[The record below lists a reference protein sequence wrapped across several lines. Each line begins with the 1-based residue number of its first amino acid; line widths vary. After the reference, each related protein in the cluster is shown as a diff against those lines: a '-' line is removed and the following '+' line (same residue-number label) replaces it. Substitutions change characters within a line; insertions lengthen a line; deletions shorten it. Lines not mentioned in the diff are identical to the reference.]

1 MYLTGDYQKNLLV
14 RFNAATGEKISEIAC
29 LAAGFTACNDDDCE
43 DLHLGNLAH
52 YPNVLKGT
60 FPTESQVLELGETLE
75 ITPELLNPEEATY
88 SWLVNGKEYSTE
100 PTFSYKID
108 NPCRADLTC
117 IIKNKYG
124 KVEMS
129 VLIPVNNA
137 KLRVNFANGVITPS
151 GITPATFST
160 SDPVVQTAIENNRLY
175 LKGMIKL
182 EKSFKIGEVEVDD
195 EKPASDEEKN
205 EKEPESQSSVKS
217 YPDVKNVQSAR
228 EILIREY
235 NVPIAELQDK
245 ERIKMKS
252 EELGIEFPNWK

>member
-1 MYLTGDYQKNLLV
+1 MG
-14 RFNAATGEKISEIAC
+14 KIA
-29 LAAGFTACNDDDCE
+29 L
-43 DLHLGNLAH
+43 
-52 YPNVLKGT
+52 
-60 FPTESQVLELGETLE
+60 
-75 ITPELLNPEEATY
+75 
-88 SWLVNGKEYSTE
+88 
-100 PTFSYKID
+100 YKKKYAI
-108 NPCRADLTC
+108 
-117 IIKNKYG
+117 YG

-235 NVPIAELQDK
+235 NVPSAELQDK

>member
-1 MYLTGDYQKNLLV
+1 MG
-14 RFNAATGEKISEIAC
+14 KIA
-29 LAAGFTACNDDDCE
+29 L
-43 DLHLGNLAH
+43 
-52 YPNVLKGT
+52 
-60 FPTESQVLELGETLE
+60 
-75 ITPELLNPEEATY
+75 
-88 SWLVNGKEYSTE
+88 
-100 PTFSYKID
+100 YKKKYAI
-108 NPCRADLTC
+108 
-117 IIKNKYG
+117 YG

-195 EKPASDEEKN
+195 KKPVSDEEKN

-228 EILIREY
+228 EILISEY
-235 NVPIAELQDK
+235 SIPIAELQDK
-245 ERIKMKS
+245 ERIKMKA

>member
-1 MYLTGDYQKNLLV
+1 MG
-14 RFNAATGEKISEIAC
+14 KIA
-29 LAAGFTACNDDDCE
+29 L
-43 DLHLGNLAH
+43 
-52 YPNVLKGT
+52 
-60 FPTESQVLELGETLE
+60 
-75 ITPELLNPEEATY
+75 
-88 SWLVNGKEYSTE
+88 
-100 PTFSYKID
+100 YKKKYAI
-108 NPCRADLTC
+108 
-117 IIKNKYG
+117 YG

-195 EKPASDEEKN
+195 EKPASDEDKN

-228 EILIREY
+228 EILISEY
-235 NVPIAELQDK
+235 SIPIAELQDK
-245 ERIKMKS
+245 ERIKMKA

>member
-1 MYLTGDYQKNLLV
+1 
-14 RFNAATGEKISEIAC
+14 
-29 LAAGFTACNDDDCE
+29 
-43 DLHLGNLAH
+43 
-52 YPNVLKGT
+52 
-60 FPTESQVLELGETLE
+60 
-75 ITPELLNPEEATY
+75 
-88 SWLVNGKEYSTE
+88 
-100 PTFSYKID
+100 
-108 NPCRADLTC
+108 
-117 IIKNKYG
+117 
-124 KVEMS
+124 MS

-228 EILIREY
+228 EILISEY
-235 NVPIAELQDK
+235 SIPIAELQDK

>member
-1 MYLTGDYQKNLLV
+1 MG
-14 RFNAATGEKISEIAC
+14 KIA
-29 LAAGFTACNDDDCE
+29 L
-43 DLHLGNLAH
+43 
-52 YPNVLKGT
+52 
-60 FPTESQVLELGETLE
+60 
-75 ITPELLNPEEATY
+75 
-88 SWLVNGKEYSTE
+88 
-100 PTFSYKID
+100 YKKKYAI
-108 NPCRADLTC
+108 
-117 IIKNKYG
+117 YG

-182 EKSFKIGEVEVDD
+182 EKSFKIGEVEVND
-195 EKPASDEEKN
+195 EKPVSDEDKN

-228 EILIREY
+228 EILISEY
-235 NVPIAELQDK
+235 SIPIAELQDK
-245 ERIKMKS
+245 ERIKMKA

>member
-1 MYLTGDYQKNLLV
+1 MG
-14 RFNAATGEKISEIAC
+14 KI
-29 LAAGFTACNDDDCE
+29 
-43 DLHLGNLAH
+43 
-52 YPNVLKGT
+52 
-60 FPTESQVLELGETLE
+60 TL
-75 ITPELLNPEEATY
+75 
-88 SWLVNGKEYSTE
+88 
-100 PTFSYKID
+100 YKKKYAI
-108 NPCRADLTC
+108 
-117 IIKNKYG
+117 YG

-228 EILIREY
+228 EILISEY
-235 NVPIAELQDK
+235 SIPIAELQDK
-245 ERIKMKS
+245 ERIKMKA

>member
-1 MYLTGDYQKNLLV
+1 
-14 RFNAATGEKISEIAC
+14 
-29 LAAGFTACNDDDCE
+29 
-43 DLHLGNLAH
+43 
-52 YPNVLKGT
+52 
-60 FPTESQVLELGETLE
+60 
-75 ITPELLNPEEATY
+75 
-88 SWLVNGKEYSTE
+88 
-100 PTFSYKID
+100 
-108 NPCRADLTC
+108 
-117 IIKNKYG
+117 
-124 KVEMS
+124 MS

-182 EKSFKIGEVEVDD
+182 EKSFKIGEVEVND
-195 EKPASDEEKN
+195 EKPVSDEDKN

-228 EILIREY
+228 EILISEY
-235 NVPIAELQDK
+235 SIPIAELQDK
-245 ERIKMKS
+245 ERIKMKA

>member
-1 MYLTGDYQKNLLV
+1 MG
-14 RFNAATGEKISEIAC
+14 KIA
-29 LAAGFTACNDDDCE
+29 L
-43 DLHLGNLAH
+43 
-52 YPNVLKGT
+52 
-60 FPTESQVLELGETLE
+60 
-75 ITPELLNPEEATY
+75 
-88 SWLVNGKEYSTE
+88 
-100 PTFSYKID
+100 YKKRYAI
-108 NPCRADLTC
+108 
-117 IIKNKYG
+117 YG

-182 EKSFKIGEVEVDD
+182 EKSFKIGEVEVND
-195 EKPASDEEKN
+195 EKPVSDEDKN

-228 EILIREY
+228 EILISEY
-235 NVPIAELQDK
+235 SIPIAELQDK

>member
-1 MYLTGDYQKNLLV
+1 MG
-14 RFNAATGEKISEIAC
+14 KIA
-29 LAAGFTACNDDDCE
+29 L
-43 DLHLGNLAH
+43 
-52 YPNVLKGT
+52 
-60 FPTESQVLELGETLE
+60 
-75 ITPELLNPEEATY
+75 
-88 SWLVNGKEYSTE
+88 
-100 PTFSYKID
+100 YKKKYAI
-108 NPCRADLTC
+108 
-117 IIKNKYG
+117 YG

-175 LKGMIKL
+175 LKGVIKL
-182 EKSFKIGEVEVDD
+182 EKSFKIGEVEVND
-195 EKPASDEEKN
+195 EKPVSDEDKN

-228 EILIREY
+228 EILISEY
-235 NVPIAELQDK
+235 SIPIAELQDK
-245 ERIKMKS
+245 ERIKMKA

>member
-1 MYLTGDYQKNLLV
+1 MG
-14 RFNAATGEKISEIAC
+14 KI
-29 LAAGFTACNDDDCE
+29 
-43 DLHLGNLAH
+43 
-52 YPNVLKGT
+52 
-60 FPTESQVLELGETLE
+60 TL
-75 ITPELLNPEEATY
+75 
-88 SWLVNGKEYSTE
+88 
-100 PTFSYKID
+100 YKKKYAI
-108 NPCRADLTC
+108 
-117 IIKNKYG
+117 YG

-182 EKSFKIGEVEVDD
+182 EKSFKIGEVEVND
-195 EKPASDEEKN
+195 EKPVSDEEKN

-245 ERIKMKS
+245 ERIEMKS

>member
-1 MYLTGDYQKNLLV
+1 MG
-14 RFNAATGEKISEIAC
+14 KIA
-29 LAAGFTACNDDDCE
+29 L
-43 DLHLGNLAH
+43 
-52 YPNVLKGT
+52 
-60 FPTESQVLELGETLE
+60 
-75 ITPELLNPEEATY
+75 
-88 SWLVNGKEYSTE
+88 
-100 PTFSYKID
+100 YKKRYAI
-108 NPCRADLTC
+108 
-117 IIKNKYG
+117 YG

-129 VLIPVNNA
+129 VLIPLNNA

-160 SDPVVQTAIENNRLY
+160 SDPIVQTAIENHMLY
-175 LKGMIKL
+175 IKGMIKL
-182 EKSFKIGEVEVDD
+182 ERSFKIGEVEVND
-195 EKPASDEEKN
+195 EKPVSDEDKN

>member
-1 MYLTGDYQKNLLV
+1 MG
-14 RFNAATGEKISEIAC
+14 KI
-29 LAAGFTACNDDDCE
+29 
-43 DLHLGNLAH
+43 
-52 YPNVLKGT
+52 
-60 FPTESQVLELGETLE
+60 TL
-75 ITPELLNPEEATY
+75 
-88 SWLVNGKEYSTE
+88 
-100 PTFSYKID
+100 YKKKYAI
-108 NPCRADLTC
+108 
-117 IIKNKYG
+117 YG

-228 EILIREY
+228 EILISEY
-235 NVPIAELQDK
+235 SIPIAELQDK
-245 ERIKMKS
+245 ERIKMKA
-252 EELGIEFPNWK
+252 EELGIEFPNWR

>member
-1 MYLTGDYQKNLLV
+1 MG
-14 RFNAATGEKISEIAC
+14 KI
-29 LAAGFTACNDDDCE
+29 
-43 DLHLGNLAH
+43 
-52 YPNVLKGT
+52 
-60 FPTESQVLELGETLE
+60 TL
-75 ITPELLNPEEATY
+75 
-88 SWLVNGKEYSTE
+88 
-100 PTFSYKID
+100 YKKKYAI
-108 NPCRADLTC
+108 
-117 IIKNKYG
+117 YG

-228 EILIREY
+228 EILISEY
-235 NVPIAELQDK
+235 SIPIAELQDK